1 MEQAQ
6 QLERGLATLGIALPD
21 AAQRKLLAYVA
32 LLQKWNKT
40 FALTALRDPAKA
52 VSHHLLD
59 SLAVLPYVTQDSLLD
74 VGSGGGQPGIPLA
87 IARPDLAVTLLDSNS
102 KKTAFLQQAVIELEL
117 KNVAVHCGRVEQY
130 RPPEKFAGIVSRAFS
145 ELADFVTLSAAL
157 LAPEGRWL
165 ALKGVRPDDEIA
177 RLPEAVAVDA
187 VHRLAVPGVE
197 GERHLVVLRKSD
209 AARRGED

>member
-6 QLERGLATLGIALPD
+6 QLERGLATLSIALPD

-87 IARPDLAVTLLDSNS
+87 IVRPDLAVTLLDSNS

-145 ELADFVTLSAAL
+145 ELSDFVTLSAEL
-157 LAPEGRWL
+157 LKADGRWL

>member
-157 LAPEGRWL
+157 LKTDGRWL

-197 GERHLVVLRKSD
+197 GERHLIVLRKSD
-209 AARRGED
+209 ASRRGED

>member
-145 ELADFVTLSAAL
+145 ELSDFVTLSAAL
-157 LAPEGRWL
+157 LKADGRWL

>member
-1 MEQAQ
+1 MDQAQ
-6 QLERGLATLGIALPD
+6 QLERGLETLGIALPD

-145 ELADFVTLSAAL
+145 ELADFVTLSAEL
-157 LAPEGRWL
+157 LKADGRWL